1 MELQSGQNIALNQPL
16 LRITLSYPG
25 TAAFRSEIDASAFML
40 SAQNKVRGDAD
51 FIFFNQPSAP
61 NGSLSLTSSAGSSQ
75 FSLDLRKV
83 DADIVKIALTLV
95 IDGPDSVS
103 GLQRIQMN
111 AEGVATFDIPLA
123 GRSEK
128 ALIVAEVYRH
138 NGNWKLRAS
147 GQGFNG
153 GLEPLA
159 VHFGVDVTSPSPAP
173 APAPTSTTV
182 SLERRIQEKAPRL
195 ISLAKTVTVSLAKH
209 NLQSV
214 KAKVAFVLDAS
225 GSMTGEFKKGNVQAV
240 LDRIAVLAV
249 QFDDDGDMDMWG
261 FAEKHRKYKD
271 VTLDNLD
278 GYVADIQNSARR
290 GRWENLPG
298 LGGINNEPPVLEEII
313 DTFKHSDLPVYVV
326 FITDG
331 GISKTRAI
339 KEAIRRS
346 ANYPIFWKFLGLGG
360 SGYGILEQLDTFT
373 DRRIDNTHFFAIDD
387 FATMSDER
395 LYDLLLEE
403 FKDWT
408 VAARK
413 ERIMR

>member
-16 LRITLSYPG
+16 LRITLSYPV

-128 ALIVAEVYRH
+128 ALIVTEVYRH

-182 SLERRIQEKAPRL
+182 SLEKRIQEKAPRL

>member
-61 NGSLSLTSSAGSSQ
+61 NGSLSLTSYAGSSQ

-95 IDGPDSVS
+95 FDGPDSVS

-182 SLERRIQEKAPRL
+182 SLEKRIQEKAPRL

-240 LDRIAVLAV
+240 VDRIAVLAV

>member
-61 NGSLSLTSSAGSSQ
+61 NGSLSLTSYAGSSQ

-95 IDGPDSVS
+95 FDGPDSVS

-159 VHFGVDVTSPSPAP
+159 VHFGVDVSS
-173 APAPTSTTV
+173 PAPTSTTV
-182 SLERRIQEKAPRL
+182 SLEKRIQEKAPRL